1 MKDFNV
7 TRLHVPSYLNMKRWF
22 AEWEV
27 TSSTLG
33 WTNAQGLKKTEEN
46 VLPLYSQL

>member
-1 MKDFNV
+1 MKDFKV
-7 TRLHVPSYLNMKRWF
+7 TRRHQPNQLNMKRWF

-27 TSSTLG
+27 TTSTPG

-46 VLPLYSQL
+46 VLPLNSQL